1 MNVIQAL
8 RYCVLQ
14 CTKTCEKGEKR
25 REVVCADL
33 VRQVEVGDAFCQAK
47 PKPKDRQACNK
58 QPCPFRWVP
67 GDWSQ
72 VQYLLKISKKT
83 SYLVLY
89 VEAVKLNFNFQ

>member
-1 MNVIQAL
+1 
-8 RYCVLQ
+8 
-14 CTKTCEKGEKR
+14 
-25 REVVCADL
+25 
-33 VRQVEVGDAFCQAK
+33 VGDAFCQAK

-72 VQYLLKISKKT
+72 VKCLLKISKKT

-89 VEAVKLNFNFQ
+89 V